1 MDSKYVFVTSLFV
14 LGLLIGSFLNVVIW
28 RVPRRE
34 SIVKPRSYCPSCRR
48 QIAWYD
54 NVPLVSWLILKR
66 RCRACSE
73 IISLRYVAV
82 EILTGILFVA
92 SFTALES
99 SVISRLPTPYFI
111 ELIALLVFA
120 SISVA
125 IAFIDGKTGL
135 IPNSLVLWGVASA
148 LLLDLGT
155 LVQQTNDLA
164 VGRPLAAG
172 ALSFCFFLTIKLI
185 SPNGLGW
192 GDVKLAFPLGMVL
205 GFFGWGSLIIGGMA
219 AFGFAS
225 AYSLFLVAL
234 RSKRRK
240 SFIYLGPWLVTG
252 AWAGILSGEKV
263 WALYLGFIDFL
274 VGRG

>member
-1 MDSKYVFVTSLFV
+1 MDSKYLFATTLFV

-28 RVPRRE
+28 RVPRSE
-34 SIVKPRSYCPSCRR
+34 SIVKPRSYCPSCKG

-54 NVPLVSWLILKR
+54 NIPLASWLILKR

-73 IISLRYVAV
+73 IISFRYVAV

-92 SFTALES
+92 SFIALES
-99 SVISRLPTPYFI
+99 SVTSRLPTPYFI
-111 ELIALLVFA
+111 ALIALLGFA

-148 LLLDLGT
+148 LLLDLGS
-155 LVQQTNDLA
+155 LIQQSNDL
-164 VGRPLAAG
+164 VVVKSLAAG
-172 ALSFCFFLTIKLI
+172 ALSFCFFLAIKLI

-225 AYSLFLVAL
+225 AYSLSLVAL
-234 RSKRRK
+234 RSKGRK
-240 SFIYLGPWLVTG
+240 SSIYLGPWLVTG
-252 AWAGILSGEKV
+252 AWVGILSGEKV
-263 WALYLGFIDFL
+263 WALYLGLIDNL